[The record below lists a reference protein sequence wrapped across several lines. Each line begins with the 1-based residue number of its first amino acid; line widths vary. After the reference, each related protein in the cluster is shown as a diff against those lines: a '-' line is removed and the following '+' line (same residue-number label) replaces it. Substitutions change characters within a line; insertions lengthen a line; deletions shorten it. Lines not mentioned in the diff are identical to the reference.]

1 MRRTEGRHFPLLT
14 EDERL
19 QVAITSRL
27 TGEERSRIG
36 WELRE
41 MGLRILRDGLRRQF
55 GNDEE
60 RIEHEFRL
68 RTLGPELT
76 AEVEAELSRRAERA

>member
-1 MRRTEGRHFPLLT
+1 MPKRFPFLT

-27 TGEERSRIG
+27 TGEERARIG

-76 AEVEAELSRRAERA
+76 AEVEAELARRARRA